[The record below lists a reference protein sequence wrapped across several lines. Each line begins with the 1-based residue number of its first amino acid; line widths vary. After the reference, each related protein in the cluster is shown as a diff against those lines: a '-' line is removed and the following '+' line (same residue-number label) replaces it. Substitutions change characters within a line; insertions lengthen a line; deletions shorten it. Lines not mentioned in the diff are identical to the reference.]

1 MSRQVNGN
9 RKQPLEINRK
19 CFFVYAWS
27 ALKSRRIAITLDR
40 VSVTANLLES
50 KAPRT
55 CEAVWRA
62 LPIEAEA
69 MHCTMSGD
77 CIWFAHERL
86 PKVTPENQS
95 PYVSQGDVVLTIDP
109 QSQQPE
115 MLIVHG
121 RRCLL
126 QTSTGLDVANHF
138 AIIWDPTELNRFDPV
153 AENLMRVGARKIGL
167 EREEH

>member
-1 MSRQVNGN
+1 MASLKN
-9 RKQPLEINRK
+9 RKIT
-19 CFFVYAWS
+19 
-27 ALKSRRIAITLDR
+27 ITLDG
-40 VSVTANLLES
+40 VTVTADLLES

-55 CEAVWRA
+55 CEAVWNA

-69 MHCTMSGD
+69 FHCTMSGD
-77 CIWFAHERL
+77 CIWFGHEKL

-109 QSQQPE
+109 QYLQPE
-115 MLIVHG
+115 MMIVHG

-138 AIIWDPTELNRFDPV
+138 AIIWDPAELNRFDPV
-153 AENLMRVGARKIGL
+153 AENLMKVGARKITVQKA
-167 EREEH
+167 EP